1 VDVTLAVEGRHSADE
16 LRSLREW
23 LLGEDVLRG
32 RVRFVEPTPAPG
44 TLGSVVETLAVAL
57 GPGGVATATAS
68 VLIAWIRRRTSDVKL
83 RVIRQDGSS
92 YELTATNVPDMDAT
106 ALDELAKRLSA
117 DPADGT
123 AG

>member
-1 VDVTLAVEGRHSADE
+1 MTLAVEGRHSADE

-23 LLGEDVLRG
+23 LLGADVLRG
-32 RVRFVEPTPAPG
+32 QVRFVEPPPAPG

-57 GPGGVATATAS
+57 GSGGASTATAS
-68 VLIAWIRRRTSDVKL
+68 VLIAWIRRRTSDVEL
-83 RVIRQDGSS
+83 RVTRQDGSS

-106 ALDELAKRLSA
+106 AVDELAKWLSA
-117 DPADGT
+117 GGDET